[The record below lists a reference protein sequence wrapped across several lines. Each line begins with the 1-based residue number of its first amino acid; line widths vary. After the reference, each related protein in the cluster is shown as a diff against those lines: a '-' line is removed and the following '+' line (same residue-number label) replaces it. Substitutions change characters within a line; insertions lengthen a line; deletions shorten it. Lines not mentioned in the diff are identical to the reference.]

1 MSTAVEV
8 QAKVV
13 EVLPATM
20 FRVQL
25 ENGNVLLAHLSGR
38 MRKHF
43 IKIMTGDTVS
53 VEISP
58 YDLTKARITYR
69 HQPVRATPAPG
80 TQSTTMVSN
89 APSSRNRNR
98 GRR

>member
-1 MSTAVEV
+1 MANAVEV
-8 QAKVV
+8 EGKVV

-25 ENGNVLLAHLSGR
+25 PNGSVVLAHLSGR

-43 IKIMTGDTVS
+43 IKIMTGDAVS
-53 VEISP
+53 VEMTP

-69 HQPVRATPAPG
+69 HPPKRAIGAPPP
-80 TQSTTMVSN
+80 
-89 APSSRNRNR
+89 PSGNRH
-98 GRR
+98 RRR

>member
-1 MSTAVEV
+1 MANAVEV
-8 QAKVV
+8 EGKVV

-25 ENGNVLLAHLSGR
+25 PNGNVVLAHLSGR

-43 IKIMTGDTVS
+43 IKIMSGDSVS
-53 VEISP
+53 VEMTP

-69 HQPVRATPAPG
+69 HPPKRAA
-80 TQSTTMVSN
+80 N
-89 APSSRNRNR
+89 APPPPPPGHRH
-98 GRR
+98 RRR